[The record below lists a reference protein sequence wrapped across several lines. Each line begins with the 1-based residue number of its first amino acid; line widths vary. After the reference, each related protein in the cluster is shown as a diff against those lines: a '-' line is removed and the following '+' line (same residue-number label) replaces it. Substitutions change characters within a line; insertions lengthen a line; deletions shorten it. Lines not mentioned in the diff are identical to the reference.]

1 VESLRSERSSL
12 NYATIEEEL
21 KELRAMVTEYY
32 SKYKSRLDNEIVED
46 YFRLVHAHELKIDE
60 NLKLAREADELKG
73 QLAADTREKLLLSEK
88 ISLLEN
94 NIAIYERELRERRQ
108 LYEQVL
114 QEKVRIEKEALLS
127 KRIKTEQ
134 TSLVEGFNANT
145 TEITAKIDR
154 LVDFER
160 ERYRQIRA
168 IVDQQRPL

>member
-1 VESLRSERSSL
+1 METLRCERSSL

-21 KELRAMVTEYY
+21 KELRAMITEYY
-32 SKYKSRLDNEIVED
+32 SRHKNRLDNEIVED
-46 YFRLVHAHELKIDE
+46 YFRVVHAHELKIDE
-60 NLKLAREADELKG
+60 NLKLAREVDELKG
-73 QLAADTREKLLLSEK
+73 QQAADAREKLLLSEK

-134 TSLVEGFNANT
+134 ATLLEGFTANT

-154 LVDFER
+154 LLDFER
-160 ERYRQIRA
+160 ERYRQVRA